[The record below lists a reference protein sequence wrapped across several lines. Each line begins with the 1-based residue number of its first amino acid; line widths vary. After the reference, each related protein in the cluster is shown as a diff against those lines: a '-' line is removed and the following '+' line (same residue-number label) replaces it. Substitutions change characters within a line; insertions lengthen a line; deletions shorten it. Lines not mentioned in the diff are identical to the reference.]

1 MLISDSTINQV
12 KELDILGVVRH
23 YLPELK
29 TRGNKHQACCP
40 FHNENSPSFAVN
52 TKRQIYKCFGCGAV
66 GDGIQFVM
74 QHQRLSFPEA
84 VRELAT
90 SNGITIEQE
99 EEDPATA
106 ARSAE
111 ERLKREAV
119 AIVLEWAA
127 AWFEANDLPEG
138 FAKKRKLSPEILA
151 AFKIGYAPAAPR
163 RLFEDARRQ
172 GYSAD
177 VLEQAGLV
185 RRHQPES
192 APEPTYFDFFQ
203 DRVMVPIRD
212 ARGRV
217 VAFTGRLETE
227 PAPDATYKPGKYVNS
242 GDEVWTKGNHLYGLD
257 MADKAIRRLKFAYL
271 VEGNLDVVQMVQKG
285 LTNTVGS
292 GGTALTEAQ
301 IKLLKRYTSH
311 VVVVPDNDAAGLQA
325 MHKSSQALV
334 AAGFRVEV
342 LFPEKKKGEDKTD
355 PDEYLRR
362 KIHTAQDLDH
372 WVATRRDYLS
382 SVLLAECL
390 ADSEL
395 GPHEKAAA
403 LQRLGEAIELV
414 PNDMLRGSYHSNVA
428 EAWPDFK
435 KHVKPVKRTED
446 VSKKAL
452 QSLEEEERD
461 EISTFKFFEKSNCY
475 YTIEG
480 GKSPREVR
488 ICGFTMEVLYFVVGK
503 QDAKWVCRFRNYRG
517 KQRVSAVSTDDF
529 SAAGTFKK
537 VVARLGNFIFEGNDD
552 HLNNI
557 KYRKFN
563 DAPEAMQIKYM
574 GWNRDGFTTWANG
587 LLVDGKFIEADQ
599 YGIAQL
605 PRPLVTLDDVHAL
618 APESHV
624 DVAGQRLVLKTAGE
638 FVEEMGE
645 DNLAQLLEQQRVQE
659 ITHYYL
665 PFAAKLRLFEDDDDA
680 FEQHHRYLHDQK
692 PGLDFAA
699 WGDLMARAYGDNGRV
714 MLAFFVAALFRDIIF
729 KANNNYFPLL
739 FNYGPRGVGKTQ
751 AASELAVMFGRE
763 LDRPQNL
770 EGGLTSTALQRLL
783 DIMSNGILFFDEY
796 KNHLPM
802 TMIGT
807 LKGIAG
813 GMSKTQ
819 GRATGGNETKS
830 YKVRSAAMVC
840 GQDLP
845 TKDPALL
852 SRCVLCEFSEDL
864 FRQND
869 ATAYQ
874 ELKDKRDEGVLTSV
888 TCEVIGYREK
898 VMAYRKRSAEVTR
911 EVRDT
916 CQLLL
921 GKQPEERTALN
932 VVSLLTP
939 VKLLQEAGLQFP
951 FTYEEIL
958 KLMVGRVSLQ
968 TQIQATTDDVEQYF
982 QVLITLVIRQEIME
996 GKHYKIQR
1004 ESDGVTKLFLRV
1016 RLVDGLYQREAKS
1029 QSEVVGLSSATVR
1042 TYLKQCRYFLRDA
1055 TRGVTFPDEANETSA
1070 MVFNYDVMREAGI
1083 EFPTSQKL
1091 ADLAHV
1097 DDGSVKAMQA
1107 ITITPDNLEQLVDE
1121 FLDQHTTGTFSVAAL
1136 LAEFSKNKKPPV
1148 HEAEFIEQ
1156 LMRYAEGKHELGLEL
1171 DESWRKVTLKE
1182 PF

>member
-1 MLISDSTINQV
+1 MLLSDSTIHAV
-12 KELDILGVVRH
+12 KQLDILDIVRK
-23 YLPELK
+23 YYPALK
-29 TRGNKHQACCP
+29 TKGNKHQACCP
-40 FHNENSPSFAVN
+40 FHQENSPSFGVD
-52 TKRQIYKCFGCGAV
+52 TKRQIYKCFGCGAA
-66 GDGIQFVM
+66 GDGINFVM
-74 QHQRLSFPEA
+74 QFNNLSFPEA
-84 VRELAT
+84 VKELAT
-90 SNGITIEQE
+90 DNGIAIEQE
-99 EEDPATA
+99 EEDAATA
-106 ARSAE
+106 ARSTE
-111 ERLKREAV
+111 ERLRKEAV
-119 AIVLEWAA
+119 TIALEWAA
-127 AWFEANDLPEG
+127 AWFRANDLPEG
-138 FAKKRKLSPEILA
+138 FVKKRKFSPEVQQ
-151 AFKIGYAPAAPR
+151 AFRMGYAPATPR

-172 GYSAD
+172 GYSTD
-177 VLEQAGLV
+177 VLVDAGLV
-185 RRHQPES
+185 RRHQPTETS
-192 APEPTYFDFFQ
+192 EPQYFDVFQ
-203 DRVMVPIRD
+203 DRVMLPICD

-227 PAPDATYKPGKYVNS
+227 PAPDATFKPGKYLNS
-242 GDEVWTKGNHLYGLD
+242 SDEVWNKGNHLYGLNL
-257 MADKAIRRLKFAYL
+257 AEKAIRTLKFAYL
-271 VEGNLDVVQMVQKG
+271 VEGNLDVTQMHQRG
-285 LTNTVGS
+285 LTNTVAS

-311 VVVVPDNDAAGLQA
+311 VVVVPDNDSAGIKA
-325 MHKSSQALV
+325 MHKNSQALV

-342 LFPEKKKGEDKTD
+342 LLPEKSKGDAKTD
-355 PDEYLRR
+355 PDEFLRT
-362 KIHTAQDLDH
+362 KLKTQPELDE
-372 WVATRRDYLS
+372 WVAKRRDYLS

-390 ADSEL
+390 ADAEL

-403 LQRLGEAIELV
+403 MRRLGDAIELV
-414 PNDMLRGSYHSNVA
+414 PNDMLRGSYHSSVA
-428 EAWPDFK
+428 DTWPDFK

-446 VSKKAL
+446 VNKKAL
-452 QSLEEEERD
+452 QSLQEEERD
-461 EISTFKFFEKSNCY
+461 EISTFKFFEKNNCY

-517 KQRVSAVSTDDF
+517 KERVSAVSTDDF

-537 VVARLGNFIFEGNDD
+537 IVARLGNFIFEGNDD

-574 GWNRDGFTTWANG
+574 GYNPAGFTTWANG
-587 LLVDGKFIEADQ
+587 LLHEGKFIEADKF
-599 YGIAQL
+599 GIAQL
-605 PRPLVTLDDVHAL
+605 PRPLASLDEVRDL
-618 APESHV
+618 APESHI
-624 DVAGQRLVLKTAGE
+624 DVAGQRYVLTTASD
-638 FVEEMGE
+638 FIEELGE
-645 DNLAQLLEQQRVQE
+645 DNLVQILEQQRLAE
-659 ITHYYL
+659 ISHYYL
-665 PFAAKLRLFEDDDDA
+665 PFAARLKLFDDDDDA

-692 PGLDFAA
+692 PGLSFAS
-699 WGDLMARAYGDNGRV
+699 WSNLMARAYGDNGRV
-714 MLAFFVAALFRDIIF
+714 MVAFYVAALFRDIIF

-852 SRCVLCEFSEDL
+852 SRCILCEFSEDL

-869 ATAYQ
+869 GDAYR

-888 TCEVIGYREK
+888 TCEVIGYREHLL
-898 VMAYRKRSAEVTR
+898 AYRKRSAEVTR
-911 EVRDT
+911 EVREA
-916 CQLLL
+916 CEKQL

-939 VKLLQEAGLQFP
+939 IKLLMEAGLVFP
-951 FTYEEIL
+951 FSYEEVM
-958 KLMVGRVSLQ
+958 KLMVGRISLQ

-982 QVLITLVIRQEIME
+982 QVLITLIIRGEIIE

-1004 ESDGVTKLFLRV
+1004 EVDGVTKLFLRV
-1016 RLVDGLYQREAKS
+1016 RLVDGLYQSEAKR

-1042 TYLKQCRYFLRDA
+1042 TYLKQCRYFVRDA
-1055 TRGVTFPDEANETSA
+1055 ARGVTFQHEPNETSA
-1070 MVFNYDVMREAGI
+1070 MVFNYDEMRDAGI
-1083 EFPTSQKL
+1083 EFPSEYNL
-1091 ADLAHV
+1091 ANLTQE
-1097 DDGSVKAMQA
+1097 DDGSVKAMRTVA
-1107 ITITPDNLEQLVDE
+1107 ITEDNIEQLVDE
-1121 FLDQHTTGTFSVAAL
+1121 YLDTHALGSFTVASL
-1136 LAEFSKNKKPPV
+1136 LADFNKQKKPALKEGAFV
-1148 HEAEFIEQ
+1148 EQ
-1156 LMRYAEGKHELGLEL
+1156 LMRYQDGTHLQALEIA
-1171 DESWRKVTLKE
+1171 DGWTKVTIKE